1 MNDMIPSRRDFFD
14 FGRRFFD
21 DALGQNFGD
30 FGSFKTDIIE
40 KDESYVVEAELPG
53 MSKENIELDYHDNV
67 LSISAKVETEKD
79 ESDDERHYIR
89 RERSTRSFNRQFIIQ
104 DIDKDNIKARFDN
117 GVLKIELPK
126 QDPGPPETKRID
138 IE

>member
-30 FGSFKTDIIE
+30 LGNFKTDIIE
-40 KDESYVVEAELPG
+40 KEDAFVVEAELPG
-53 MSKENIELDYHDNV
+53 MSKDNIELDYHDNV
-67 LSISAKVETEKD
+67 LSISANQETKKN
-79 ESDDERHYIR
+79 ESDEERNYIR
-89 RERSTRSFNRQFIIQ
+89 RERSTRSFSRQFIIQ
-104 DIDKDNIKARFDN
+104 DIDKDNIKAKFDN
-117 GVLKIELPK
+117 GILKIDLPK
-126 QDPGPPETKRID
+126 QHPTDSESKRID

>member
-40 KDESYVVEAELPG
+40 KDDAYEVEAELPG
-53 MSKENIELDYHDNV
+53 MSKDNIELDYHDNV
-67 LSISAKVETEKD
+67 LSISAKQETEKD
-79 ESDDERHYIR
+79 ESDKERNYIR
-89 RERSTRSFNRQFIIQ
+89 RERSSRSFSRQFIIQ
-104 DIDKDNIKARFDN
+104 NIDKDNIKARFDN
-117 GVLKIELPK
+117 GVLKIDLPK
-126 QDPGPPETKRID
+126 QEPTAPESKRID